1 MFESARVSCLL
12 ARVSA
17 LALVAALAS
26 GCSSMSW
33 ADPSTW
39 GETTPTDQT
48 PAGDDTSAGA
58 SPAGAEGKTVA
69 EANDKFPVLAD
80 TPSKA
85 PPTSSTDEQKQV
97 ANGLIADR
105 TQAQYSAEAL
115 QAGKEP
121 AAAPPP
127 PASAEANIPV
137 PPPSS
142 GDVGQT
148 SAASTAAAPAPSAP
162 PPASSSAPANPPPA
176 STASAAPAPP
186 PPPAASSDAVLGFQ
200 PSRAPALDPN
210 VARILSGAPS
220 SSNQRL
226 ASLNAA
232 VPNGPVVATIAFA
245 ANSVRLD
252 ANSVAQ
258 VQAAISAYRA
268 KGGQGYVR
276 LIGHA
281 SSGAP
286 NLPADKQLAQSF
298 AQSHACADAV
308 ARELIKQGVPAN
320 RVLIDATSTLAA
332 GEPRRV
338 EIFLPG

>member
-1 MFESARVSCLL
+1 MFESARVSGLL

-39 GETTPTDQT
+39 GETAPPDE
-48 PAGDDTSAGA
+48 TSTIIGSGTGA
-58 SPAGAEGKTVA
+58 APAGAEGKTVA

-80 TPSKA
+80 TPSKT

-97 ANGLIADR
+97 ANGLVADR

-142 GDVGQT
+142 ADAGQT
-148 SAASTAAAPAPSAP
+148 AAAASTPSAP

-176 STASAAPAPP
+176 STASAAPVPS
-186 PPPAASSDAVLGFQ
+186 PPPAAASDAVLGFQ

-210 VARILSGAPS
+210 VARIVSGAPTS
-220 SSNQRL
+220 PNQRL

-245 ANSVRLD
+245 ADSVALD

-320 RVLIDATSTLAA
+320 KVLIDATSTLAA

>member
-1 MFESARVSCLL
+1 MFESARVSRLL

-17 LALVAALAS
+17 LAVVAALAS

-39 GETTPTDQT
+39 GETAPADQT
-48 PAGDDTSAGA
+48 AAGDDTSASA

-142 GDVGQT
+142 ADAGQT
-148 SAASTAAAPAPSAP
+148 PAAASTASAP
-162 PPASSSAPANPPPA
+162 PPAFSSAPANPPPA
-176 STASAAPAPP
+176 STASAAPATP

-210 VARILSGAPS
+210 VARIVSGPPS
-220 SSNQRL
+220 SNKRL

-232 VPNGPVVATIAFA
+232 VPNGPAIATIAFA
-245 ANSVRLD
+245 ANSVALD

-298 AQSHACADAV
+298 AQSQACANAV
-308 ARELIKQGVPAN
+308 AHALIAQGVPAN